1 MRPHR
6 ICVAGSI
13 NVDLVAYL
21 DASSDAS
28 RYAEGKSFGMSA
40 GGKSLNTAL
49 TIAVL
54 DDVHLVGRI
63 GRDSFGAFIAETL
76 VSAGM
81 ATDGL
86 VMDEAANTGV
96 GHVRVSA
103 AGEYDTVV
111 IPGAN
116 GKFSPDDIDSV
127 LERHGSPGYA
137 VLNLEVPLET
147 CRHAAVNFRS
157 AGSTVVINV
166 SPVLAGAETL
176 LPLADI
182 VVLNR
187 EEAQIVL
194 GRPEEYD
201 PGALLRGLRD
211 AGANAVVLTMGAE
224 GVAYIDTDGLP
235 GALEGTPVPVTNS
248 IGAGDTFLGAFV
260 AGLAQGL
267 PFDAALAAG
276 DVAGR
281 IVCQKSVSYLEAT
294 DRLQL
299 EPYLTAPDLQDNPS
313 IVKASGHTHG

>member
-54 DDVHLVGRI
+54 DNVHLVGRI
-63 GRDSFGAFIAETL
+63 GRDNFGAFIAETL

-86 VMDEAANTGV
+86 ITDETASTGV

-116 GKFSPDDIDSV
+116 GNFSPDDIENV
-127 LERHGSPGYA
+127 LERHGSPEYA
-137 VLNLEVPLET
+137 ILNLEVPLEA
-147 CRHAAVNFRS
+147 CRHAAVRFRS
-157 AGSTVVINV
+157 AGSTVVINL
-166 SPVLAGAETL
+166 SPVLIGAEAL

-194 GRPEEYD
+194 DRPEED
-201 PGALLRGLRD
+201 EPGALLRGLRD
-211 AGANAVVLTMGAE
+211 AGANAVVLTLGSEGA
-224 GVAYIDTDGLP
+224 AYIDAEGLP
-235 GALEGTPVPVTNS
+235 DALVGTPVPVTNS

-260 AGLAQGL
+260 AGLARGL
-267 PFDAALAAG
+267 TFAAALVAG
-276 DVAGR
+276 DAAGR
-281 IVCQKSVSYLEAT
+281 IVCQKPMSYLEAT
-294 DRLQL
+294 DRPQM
-299 EPYLTAPDLQDNPS
+299 EPYLTASDLLDHPS